1 MYEQAGPARP
11 PGAGWNA
18 GAAWD
23 GGVPRQPPSGLFPTG
38 PSRPT
43 YRERHPVRG
52 AAVAVGVGGAAGWLL
67 LFGLL
72 ARTLPGYAW
81 LTALAGGVAWLVALV
96 LARYGDRGVAAGVA
110 VSTALG
116 WAIAATAVAVRWA
129 TTGDWPL
136 W

>member
-1 MYEQAGPARP
+1 MFEQAGPARP
-11 PGAGWNA
+11 PGPGWP
-18 GAAWD
+18 
-23 GGVPRQPPSGLFPTG
+23 GGVPGPPPSGLFPTG
-38 PSRPT
+38 PTRPT
-43 YRERHPVRG
+43 YREPHPARGPAVAAGVG
-52 AAVAVGVGGAAGWLL
+52 AAAVWLL

-81 LTALAGGVAWLVALV
+81 LTALAGGIAWLVALL

-116 WAIAATAVAVRWA
+116 WAIAATAISVRWA
-129 TTGDWPL
+129 TTADWPL

>member
-1 MYEQAGPARP
+1 MFEQAGPARP
-11 PGAGWNA
+11 GAGWQPVA
-18 GAAWD
+18 GRS
-23 GGVPRQPPSGLFPTG
+23 GGVPPFPPSGLFPTG

-43 YRERHPVRG
+43 YREPHPVRG
-52 AAVAVGVGGAAGWLL
+52 PAVAAGVGGAAVWLL

-81 LTALAGGVAWLVALV
+81 LTVLAGGIAWVVALL
-96 LARYGDRGVAAGVA
+96 LARYGDRGVAAGIA

-116 WAIAATAVAVRWA
+116 WAIAATAVSVRWA
-129 TTGDWPL
+129 TTADWPL

>member
-1 MYEQAGPARP
+1 
-11 PGAGWNA
+11 
-18 GAAWD
+18 
-23 GGVPRQPPSGLFPTG
+23 
-38 PSRPT
+38 
-43 YRERHPVRG
+43 VRG

-81 LTALAGGVAWLVALV
+81 LTALAGGVGWLVALV